1 MNNKLVLYGLPVLVL
16 LVIFFP
22 LFQVNYAY
30 LDDFHQLWFNEKGA
44 TYNIW
49 FIHGRVLGGL
59 LMDKAFTSINTI
71 DAVKLYRI
79 FSVLGWALAICVYV
93 SVAIQWARYK
103 LIDSRLVLVSAVYLA
118 CSLSVAIANGWGG
131 TCFEICLTFMAGL
144 LSGHLLY
151 AQLKKHHRFLAIPIP
166 MQLLVLLLGV
176 TSLFTYQIGIGM
188 FLIPFFLHFNSRRF
202 ERPDHILLTGIIS
215 FLTIIAIYY
224 LLYKFHLKMEG
235 IEEPERANLTFN
247 ILKKISFFVGV
258 PTAQAFSFNFLFNL
272 HSIISQL
279 FYILAI
285 AVWVLHAFL
294 TQRKKPVIN
303 KIIYIAGTF
312 ALLMLIYLPVMATVE
327 NYSSYRSMLALNL
340 AVMLM
345 LTNMIIEWIKNS
357 SGKNGFAIGAMIL
370 FAGVGFYNF
379 RYNFLQPVLKEYQVV
394 RTYIEKHYTPGIAKV
409 YFLRPP
415 ERLYKDHYGIHYYR
429 DEFGVPLTFK
439 DWVPVPFVKQVIY
452 EITHDKSIA
461 QKTEVVMFN
470 YDDATSFNKQVA
482 LKEANTMAID
492 VPALFESERQV
503 D

>member
-30 LDDFHQLWFNEKGA
+30 LDDFHQLWYNEKGA

-49 FIHGRVLGGL
+49 FTHGRVIGGL

-71 DAVKLYRI
+71 DAVRLYRI
-79 FSVLGWALAICVYV
+79 LSVAGWALALYVYV
-93 SVAIQWARYK
+93 RVAIQWARFN
-103 LIDSRLVLVSAVYLA
+103 LIDNRLVLISAVYIA

-131 TCFEICLTFMAGL
+131 TCFEICLTFIAGL
-144 LSGHLLY
+144 LSGHLFY
-151 AQLKKHHRFLAIPIP
+151 AQLRKHKRYLAIPIP
-166 MQLLVLLLGV
+166 MQLLILLLGV
-176 TSLFTYQIGIGM
+176 ISLFIYQIGIGM

-202 ERPDHILLTGIIS
+202 EKPDRFIIS
-215 FLTIIAIYY
+215 GVVGFLVVVAVYY
-224 LLYKFHLKMEG
+224 LLYKLHLKIEG
-235 IEEPERANLTFN
+235 IDEPERANLTFN

-272 HSIISQL
+272 SSIISQV

-285 AVWVLHAFL
+285 AVWVLYSFL
-294 TQRKKPVIN
+294 THRNKPVIS
-303 KIIYIAGTF
+303 KVIYIAGTF

-345 LTNMIIEWIKNS
+345 LSNMIIEWIKNS
-357 SGKNGFAIGAMIL
+357 SWKNAFAVGAMIV
-370 FAGVGFYNF
+370 FAGFGFYNF
-379 RYNFLQPVLKEYQVV
+379 RYNFLKPVVKEYQVV
-394 RTYIEKHYTPGIAKV
+394 RTYIEKNYRPGINKV

-415 ERLYKDHYGIHYYR
+415 EKLYKDHYGIHYYR

-470 YDDATSFNKQVA
+470 DDDAVSFNQQVA
-482 LKEANTMAID
+482 LQEANTMAID
-492 VPALFESERQV
+492 VPALFNHAVKQ
-503 D
+503 

>member
-30 LDDFHQLWFNEKGA
+30 LDDFHQLWYNEKGA

-49 FIHGRVLGGL
+49 FTHGRVIGGL
-59 LMDKAFTSINTI
+59 LMDKAFTTINTV

-79 FSVLGWALAICVYV
+79 YSVLGWALAIWLYV
-93 SVAIQWARYK
+93 RVAIQWARFN
-103 LIDSRLVLVSAVYLA
+103 LIDSRLVLVSAVYIA

-131 TCFEICLTFMAGL
+131 TCFEICLTFIAGL

-151 AQLKKHHRFLAIPIP
+151 AQLKKHNRYLAIPIP
-166 MQLLVLLLGV
+166 MQLLILLLGV
-176 TSLFTYQIGIGM
+176 ISLFIYQIGIGM
-188 FLIPFFLHFNSRRF
+188 FLIPFFLHFNSRKF
-202 ERPDHILLTGIIS
+202 EKPDHFIITGVIG
-215 FLTIIAIYY
+215 FLAVVAVYY
-224 LLYKFHLKMEG
+224 LLYKLHLKIEG
-235 IEEPERANLTFN
+235 IGEPERANLTFN

-272 HSIISQL
+272 HSIISQV

-285 AVWVLHAFL
+285 AVWVLYSFL
-294 TQRKKPVIN
+294 TQRNKPVIS
-303 KIIYIAGTF
+303 KIIYIIGTF

-357 SGKNGFAIGAMIL
+357 SWKNGFAIGAMVV
-370 FAGVGFYNF
+370 FVGFGFYNF

-394 RTYIEKHYTPGIAKV
+394 RTYIEKQYTPGITKV

-415 ERLYKDHYGIHYYR
+415 EKLYQDHYGIHYYR

-452 EITHDKSIA
+452 EITHDKNIA

-470 YDDATSFNKQVA
+470 DDDAAGFNNQIA

-492 VPALFESERQV
+492 MPTLFSNEMKK
-503 D
+503 